1 MNENMNENMPVF
13 DWENAVEYIANRCEL
28 DKRTVEKV
36 LLLEEE
42 YMRNVGIIS
51 EDDEE

>member
-1 MNENMNENMPVF
+1 MNENMPVF

-28 DKRTVEKV
+28 DKSTVEKV